1 VDDVLEITLLVTDAL
16 EQLGVPYVVGG
27 SLASSF
33 HGIPRATIDAD
44 VVAAIRPA
52 HQTGLVKALRDRFY
66 LDADAIRL
74 AIEQR
79 ATFNLIHLET
89 MFKVDV
95 FIAGDDQVT
104 RQELERGRPFVVTDA
119 PERTLRIA
127 SAEDTIAR
135 KLHWYELG
143 DGVSDRQWNDVVGVL
158 KVAGASLDLPYLRR
172 TAALLGVER
181 LLDRAI
187 EEVGQEDRGDDR

>member
-158 KVAGASLDLPYLRR
+158 KVAGASLDVPYLRR

>member
-1 VDDVLEITLLVTDAL
+1 MDDVLEITLLVTDAL

-135 KLHWYELG
+135 KLHWYKLG

-158 KVAGASLDLPYLRR
+158 KVAGASLDVPYLRR

-187 EEVGQEDRGDDR
+187 EEVGQ

>member
-158 KVAGASLDLPYLRR
+158 KVAGASLDVPYLRR

-187 EEVGQEDRGDDR
+187 EEVGQ

>member
-95 FIAGDDQVT
+95 YIAGDDQVT

-135 KLHWYELG
+135 KLHWYKLG

-158 KVAGASLDLPYLRR
+158 KVAGASLDVPYLRR

>member
-135 KLHWYELG
+135 KLHWYKLG

-158 KVAGASLDLPYLRR
+158 KVAGASLDVPYLRR

-187 EEVGQEDRGDDR
+187 EEVGQ

>member
-1 VDDVLEITLLVTDAL
+1 MDDVLEITLLVTDAL

-187 EEVGQEDRGDDR
+187 EEVGQEDRGEDR

>member
-1 VDDVLEITLLVTDAL
+1 MDDVLEITLLVTDAL

-158 KVAGASLDLPYLRR
+158 KVAGASLDVPYLRR

-187 EEVGQEDRGDDR
+187 EEVGQ

>member
-135 KLHWYELG
+135 KLHWYKLG

-158 KVAGASLDLPYLRR
+158 KVAGASLDVPYLRR